1 VGVRRLILFD
11 VISFGSRTSVWSQL
25 NTDRTLSNGTE
36 DVASKVSL
44 RSIDNTGIHR
54 NLIDYFLQ
62 PVRLGAETLV

>member
-1 VGVRRLILFD
+1 M
-11 VISFGSRTSVWSQL
+11 WSQL